1 MSKSIQ
7 ETGDVFNI
15 PEKACENIG
24 ELIKSPKFKQFLKYY
39 NNLRKSQIQQRK
51 MEMDTAR
58 KTKKRP
64 LGLDDISLDQ
74 PWQDVTESDLLQNYH
89 MALDA
94 YNVWKE
100 LELCGKVEPIAKV
113 QTLVRQMLDGARERE
128 VERILP
134 QEEVIERFQKLGID
148 IQQTH
153 TEWNQFYASN
163 TDLKKLLAQTG
174 QISSKAKY
182 TLPMPQITEGAM
194 QAFEKAFTEK
204 RIDTVMIDDARLGN
218 RDIYTAHF
226 QETAGEY
233 IDQALPI
240 VPQKVRN
247 PKSADSIK
255 KARPN
260 NKRPLPSVRFV
271 GFKFSPKDLV
281 NTTKNRFTD
290 NVSKDPGVGIR
301 EFTTLV
307 NLLARYSA
315 QDITTLNEFTRIESR
330 ESGGAAAGATLNNV
344 NPDGTVLTVFYDAT
358 SKSLT
363 FNEVRPDELE
373 GFSFPRQTIQSDLA

>member
-1 MSKSIQ
+1 
-7 ETGDVFNI
+7 
-15 PEKACENIG
+15 
-24 ELIKSPKFKQFLKYY
+24 
-39 NNLRKSQIQQRK
+39 
-51 MEMDTAR
+51 
-58 KTKKRP
+58 
-64 LGLDDISLDQ
+64 
-74 PWQDVTESDLLQNYH
+74 
-89 MALDA
+89 
-94 YNVWKE
+94 
-100 LELCGKVEPIAKV
+100 
-113 QTLVRQMLDGARERE
+113 
-128 VERILP
+128 
-134 QEEVIERFQKLGID
+134 
-148 IQQTH
+148 
-153 TEWNQFYASN
+153 
-163 TDLKKLLAQTG
+163 
-174 QISSKAKY
+174 
-182 TLPMPQITEGAM
+182 M

-290 NVSKDPGVGIR
+290 NVSKDPGVGIM